1 MNSMKEIDNMTIA
14 EYRLRVRAKQER
26 ELKQEYDIHLAA
38 YLNHVVQGT
47 KTVGKKTVP
56 LYPKFKD
63 FYDID
68 KRREEITGVKVQQ
81 TVKQPRNSKRSIQA
95 MIAANSL

>member
-1 MNSMKEIDNMTIA
+1 MNNMKEIDNMTIA
-14 EYRLRVRAKQER
+14 EYKMRVRAKHER
-26 ELKQEYDIHLAA
+26 DIKQEYDMHLAA

-56 LYPKFKD
+56 LFPKFKD

-68 KRREEITGVKVQQ
+68 KRREELIGVKVQQ
-81 TVKQPRNSKRSIQA
+81 AAKAPRNSTRAIQA